1 MMGFGLASFFVVLL
15 GAEAAVML
23 LEAFLQRKDTASLT
37 IASSGCAVVITTLYL
52 GNHLFCGDLL
62 SPFILIATGAC
73 IVAVVF
79 YAASFMH
86 KVAVAVLSLLFVHA
100 ISLICEVLGVW
111 LFRMAFEG
119 PEMRLEYYLFQHIEY
134 AIRICPGRFF
144 LWMIFSELA
153 VFAIC
158 NGIRLLKQQDD
169 IQAGKRYWGMVVSIF
184 VIASLSVLLMFSVML
199 QTPAS
204 EINEMLAISVLGL
217 LACVFIALYFY
228 EYQGRQAAEL
238 ATQRQYVQQLRAQ
251 VKHLDD
257 VMLQQDKL
265 RRFKHDCAN
274 QLIALR
280 GYFKDSNP
288 TEGMA
293 YVERMLG
300 RLDRIAPAI
309 DTGNVVLDA
318 MLNEKMTLAQSKG
331 IHFETHLQIA
341 STLQMDAEDVCVIFG
356 NALDNAIEACER
368 MEQEERR
375 IHLTLFQQDQ
385 MLFCKLVN
393 TANPM
398 DIKDSKTS
406 KKDVKNHGMGLDHI
420 RMALKCYGS
429 ELQMEYK
436 EGLFILKFVIAL
448 SR

>member
-23 LEAFLQRKDTASLT
+23 LEAFLQRKDTTSMT
-37 IASSGCAVVITTLYL
+37 ITSSGCAVAITTLYL

-62 SPFILIATGAC
+62 SPFILIATGVC
-73 IVAVVF
+73 IVALVF
-79 YAASFMH
+79 YASSLMH
-86 KVAVAVLSLLFVHA
+86 RVAVAVLSLLFVHA
-100 ISLICEVLGVW
+100 VSLICEALGVW

-119 PEMRLEYYLFQHIEY
+119 PEMRLEYFLFQHIEY
-134 AIRICPGRFF
+134 AIRMCPDRFF

-158 NGIRLLKQQDD
+158 NGIRLFKRHDM
-169 IQAGKRYWGMVVSIF
+169 IKSSKRYWGMVVSIF
-184 VIASLSVLLMFSVML
+184 IIASLSVLLMFTVML
-199 QTPAS
+199 EVSAS
-204 EINEMLAISVLGL
+204 EMNEMLAISVLGM

-228 EYQGRQAAEL
+228 EYQARQAAEL
-238 ATQRQYVQQLRAQ
+238 AVQRQYVQQLQAQ

-257 VMLQQDKL
+257 IMVQQNQL

-280 GYFKDSNP
+280 GYLKEKD
-288 TEGMA
+288 TAEGIA

-300 RLDRIAPAI
+300 RLDAI
-309 DTGNVVLDA
+309 EPTINTGNVVLDA
-318 MLNEKMTLAQSKG
+318 MMNEKMVLAQSKG
-331 IHFETHLQIA
+331 IQFETHLQIA
-341 STLQMDAEDVCVIFG
+341 STLQMDAEDICVIFG

-375 IHLTLFQQDQ
+375 IHLTLLQQDQ

-393 TANPM
+393 TSKPT
-398 DIKDSKTS
+398 DIKDGKTS
-406 KKDVKNHGMGLDHI
+406 KKDAINHGMGLNNI
-420 RMALKCYGS
+420 RIALKDYGS
-429 ELQMEYK
+429 ELQTEYK
-436 EGLFILKFVIAL
+436 EGQFILKFVIAL